1 MVLTYGPIDCD
12 LDFDREGVTA
22 GNFYIDHSDD
32 AYAATLVPVPVVVLR
47 RGQGSTVLLTAGIH
61 GDEYEGQI
69 ALRRLVHH
77 LPTEEL
83 TGRIILLPAFNA
95 PAVRAA
101 RRTSPL
107 DGGNLNRAFPGAPK
121 GSPTGALA
129 GFVVEHLVPMADFVL
144 DLHSGGSSG
153 LYCDQAFLSLASDP
167 NLRSK
172 GIEAANWLGAP
183 VTYAVPASTE
193 YGDFD
198 GAVLARGVPFLSTE
212 FGGGAL
218 VTRHSLAAA
227 IAGVRRILHWAG
239 VWPGDVSAP
248 GTRFVAPVPG
258 SRVLAPRAGL
268 FEPAFDVGEVVAAGQ
283 TAGCLHDVDEP
294 LQPPR
299 ELRFTVAG
307 VVVNRY
313 RSAMVPAGAVL
324 ATVAAP
330 LAPDELRQPADA
342 P

>member
-1 MVLTYGPIDCD
+1 MLTYGPIHCD

-22 GNFYIDHSDD
+22 GNLYIEHSDD
-32 AYAATLVPVPVVVLR
+32 AHAATLVPVPVIVLR
-47 RGQGSTVLLTAGIH
+47 HGQGSTVLLTAGIH

-77 LPTEEL
+77 LPTAEL

-95 PAVRAA
+95 PAVRAT

-107 DGGNLNRAFPGAPK
+107 DGANLNRVFPGAPK
-121 GSPTGALA
+121 GTPTGALA
-129 GFVVEHLVPMADFVL
+129 GFVVEHLLSMADFVL

-153 LYCDQAFLSLASDP
+153 LYCDQAFLSVAADP

-172 GIEAANWLGAP
+172 GIAAANWLGAP
-183 VTYAVPASTE
+183 VTYAIPASTD

-198 GAVLARGVPFLSTE
+198 GAALARGVPFLSAE

-218 VTRHSLAAA
+218 VTNHSLAAT
-227 IAGVRRILHWAG
+227 IAGVRRILHWTG

-248 GTRFVAPVPG
+248 GTRFVASVPG

-268 FEPAFDVGEVVAAGQ
+268 FEPAFDIGQTVVAGQ
-283 TAGCLHDVDEP
+283 MAGCLYDVDEP
-294 LQPPR
+294 LLPPR
-299 ELRFTVAG
+299 DLRFTVAG

-330 LAPDELRQPADA
+330 VDPDEL
-342 P
+342 